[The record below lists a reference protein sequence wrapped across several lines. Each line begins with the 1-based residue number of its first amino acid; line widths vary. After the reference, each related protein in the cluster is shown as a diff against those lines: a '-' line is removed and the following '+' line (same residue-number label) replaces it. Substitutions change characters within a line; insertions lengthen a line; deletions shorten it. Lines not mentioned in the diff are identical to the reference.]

1 MGLLSFLFGCGE
13 SKSLFE
19 QKDGAWYYHT
29 TLIEGADAKSFQV
42 VSVHYAKDKDR
53 VYHGDTYRESRDYF
67 ITKHSRV
74 KVLDGADPASFRY
87 LDREYA
93 RDKAAMFFEGVS
105 FAVKDIESF
114 ELLDYGFARDRI
126 SGYYH
131 QKPVPGSDGSTFVV
145 VDSSYSKDAKQV
157 FYSVLEPRGRDPVRR
172 ITQVKGAQ
180 PGSFTALE
188 EGYASDAAQV
198 YYRGELLTKDAP
210 SFKMLQYGYAK
221 TATQVY
227 YSGKPVAGADAG
239 TFATL
244 DRVTETADAQDRGAT
259 YQQGRRTKAD

>member
-67 ITKHSRV
+67 TTKHSRV
-74 KVLDGADPASFRY
+74 KVLDGADPATFRY

-93 RDKAAMFFEGVS
+93 RDKASVFFEGER
-105 FAVKDIESF
+105 FPVKDIDTF
-114 ELLDYGFARDRI
+114 ELLDYGHARDRI
-126 SGYYH
+126 RGYYH
-131 QKPVPGSDGSTFVV
+131 QREVPGSDGSTFVV
-145 VDSSYSKDAKQV
+145 VDSAYSKDATRV
-157 FYSVLEPRGRDPVRR
+157 FFSVLETRGREPVRR
-172 ITQVKGAQ
+172 SMQVKGAQ
-180 PGSFTALE
+180 PGSFAALE
-188 EGYASDAAQV
+188 EGYAIDAAQV
-198 YYRGELLTKDAP
+198 YYRGALLTKEVP

-239 TFATL
+239 TFTTL

-259 YQQGRRTKAD
+259 YQQGRQAKTP